1 MKKSDLPICGLAPLL
16 LALDEAIRNAP
27 LAVQV
32 TTLEDV
38 RQLILSMNRPLAS
51 AHASRQS
58 QAADRTWRC
67 HARTI

>member
-1 MKKSDLPICGLAPLL
+1 MKKPDLPIRDFVPLL
-16 LALDEAIRNAP
+16 LAIDEAIRNAP

-58 QAADRTWRC
+58 RAAYCIRRR
-67 HARTI
+67 HAHTI